1 MFCTI
6 KLVMYMIIPVGVSRR
21 HVHLTEEVAK
31 ELFGTSELPVRNPLN
46 QPGQFAST
54 FTVDLEWNGQ
64 VIEHVRVVGPIR
76 PYNQIELS
84 DDECSII
91 GVNPPE
97 RQSGDLEGSLPI
109 NIIGPNGKV
118 SLSSGLIK
126 AERHIHMTP
135 ESCEKENVVNKE
147 PVEVYH
153 NGKFVFKAIIK
164 LSDPGFD
171 EIHIDTVEE
180 KTYDLHTGDLVEFK
194 KCGK

>member
-1 MFCTI
+1 
-6 KLVMYMIIPVGVSRR
+6 MIIPVGVSRR
-21 HVHLTEEVAK
+21 HVHLREDTAIA
-31 ELFGTSELPVRNPLN
+31 LFGTNELPMRNPLN

-54 FTVDLEWNGQ
+54 LTVDLEWDGK

-84 DDECSII
+84 DDECAII

-109 NIIGPNGKV
+109 NIIGPKGKV
-118 SLSSGLIK
+118 CLDSGLIK

-147 PVEVYH
+147 EVEVYKD
-153 NGKFVFKAIIK
+153 GRFVMKAIIK
-164 LSDPGFD
+164 YSDPGFD

-180 KTYDLHTGDLVEFK
+180 KKYDLHTGDLVEFR
-194 KCGK
+194 KCGE